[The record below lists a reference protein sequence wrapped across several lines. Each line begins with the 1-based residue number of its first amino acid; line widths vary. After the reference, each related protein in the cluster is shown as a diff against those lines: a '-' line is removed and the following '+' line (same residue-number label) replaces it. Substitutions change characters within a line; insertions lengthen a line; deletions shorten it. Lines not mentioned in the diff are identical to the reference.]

1 MQSIEL
7 PAIHPPT
14 ANEKLLFDNK
24 GSRFAKAVSHFV
36 LFARF
41 RFTFVSLTSQTPKTP
56 NCPILEDF
64 KYGGEGAYL
73 KNRLDG
79 CFKYAPTLVFVVKA
93 KPARHAVLKRRL
105 C

>member
-56 NCPILEDF
+56 NCPILEGF
-64 KYGGEGAYL
+64 KYGGRG
-73 KNRLDG
+73 R
-79 CFKYAPTLVFVVKA
+79 T
-93 KPARHAVLKRRL
+93 
-105 C
+105 